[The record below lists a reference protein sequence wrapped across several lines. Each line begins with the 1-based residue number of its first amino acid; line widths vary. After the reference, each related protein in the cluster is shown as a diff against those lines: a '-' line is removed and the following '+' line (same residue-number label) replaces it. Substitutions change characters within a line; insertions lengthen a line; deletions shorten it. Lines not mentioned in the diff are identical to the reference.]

1 MIRTFFLMLLLS
13 VAVFATAQEKT
24 KIIIDAD
31 TGNEV
36 DDLYAVVRA
45 LIEPSWEVTGINATQ
60 WQVSHWAT
68 KKTMEESFRLNN
80 VLLSYLDM
88 NDNVISNRG
97 AEARLF
103 DWGNMS
109 QPSAASNYIIQEAG
123 KCSDGKIN
131 VVALGAL
138 TNVASAILDQP
149 EITKKIRLYWL
160 GTTYDFENNVM
171 GNTDFNNVMDI
182 QAAHVILNSDVELH
196 VIPVSVASKMVYTWE
211 ETEEHLKDLKEPAA
225 FLLHRW
231 YDHFDG
237 GRKERVLWDIA
248 LIQAIIFPEMAEEV
262 EIQTS
267 KEKGNRK
274 IWMYKDIDAKAMKEE
289 FFKSVNSFLSGEKNN
304 I

>member
-1 MIRTFFLMLLLS
+1 MIRTFFLMLMLS

-60 WQVSHWAT
+60 WQVSHWAVEN
-68 KKTMEESFRLNN
+68 TMEESFRLNN
-80 VLLSYLDM
+80 VLLAYLGM
-88 NDNVISNRG
+88 NDKVVSNRG

-109 QPSAASNYIIQEAG
+109 QPSAASNYIIEEAEKCKEG
-123 KCSDGKIN
+123 KVN

-138 TNVASAILDQP
+138 TNVASAILDKP
-149 EITKKIRLYWL
+149 EITSKIRLYWL
-160 GTTYDFENNVM
+160 GTTYDFENHVM

-182 QAAHVILNSDVELH
+182 QAIHVILNSDVEFH
-196 VIPVSVASKMVYTWE
+196 VIPVSVASQMVYTWE
-211 ETEEHLKDLKEPAA
+211 ETEKHLKGLKEPAG

-237 GRKERVLWDIA
+237 GRKDRVLWDLA

-274 IWMYKDIDAKAMKEE
+274 MWMYKDIDADAMKEE
-289 FFKSVNSFLSGEKNN
+289 FFKSVSDFLTEKE
-304 I
+304 